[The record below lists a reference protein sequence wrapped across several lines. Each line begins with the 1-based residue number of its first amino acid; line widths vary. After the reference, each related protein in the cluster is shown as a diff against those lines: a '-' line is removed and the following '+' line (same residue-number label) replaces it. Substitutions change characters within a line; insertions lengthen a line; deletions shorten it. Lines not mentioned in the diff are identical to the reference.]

1 MNLIKFNR
9 FDFYTIW
16 GFCILNIIIMNIG
29 NSQYFKDV
37 GLYPFWIFH
46 HLVIWLMLCNMS
58 CKNIILFVE
67 RRLYNE
73 NQHEILHLNQNST
86 YRCIISFSL
95 IGLVLTILISYIQLF
110 TLWYEYPTLTVP
122 IYKEFW
128 TTYKP
133 INNSVLVSNT
143 FVSNTFVSNTLLS
156 NTTLLDTSSE
166 SEKKWQLMLSLIS
179 IRIFSLKLLIELC
192 ISLKILCTN
201 Y

>member
-1 MNLIKFNR
+1 
-9 FDFYTIW
+9 
-16 GFCILNIIIMNIG
+16 
-29 NSQYFKDV
+29 
-37 GLYPFWIFH
+37 
-46 HLVIWLMLCNMS
+46 MLGD
-58 CKNIILFVE
+58 
-67 RRLYNE
+67 R
-73 NQHEILHLNQNST
+73 
-86 YRCIISFSL
+86 
-95 IGLVLTILISYIQLF
+95 YIQLF

-128 TTYKP
+128 TTSKP
-133 INNSVLVSNT
+133 INNSVL
-143 FVSNTFVSNTLLS
+143 VSNTLLS

>member
-1 MNLIKFNR
+1 MNLINFNR

-29 NSQYFKDV
+29 NSQYFQDV
-37 GLYPFWIFH
+37 GLYQFWIFH
-46 HLVIWLMLCNMS
+46 NVVIWLMLCNMS
-58 CKNIILFVE
+58 CKNMILFVE
-67 RRLYNE
+67 RRLHNE
-73 NQHEILHLNQNST
+73 NQHEMLHLNQNST

-95 IGLVLTILISYIQLF
+95 FGLILTILISYIQLF
-110 TLWYEYPTLTVP
+110 TIWYEYPNLTIP

-128 TTYKP
+128 TTPKP
-133 INNSVLVSNT
+133 INNSILL
-143 FVSNTFVSNTLLS
+143 SNTLVS